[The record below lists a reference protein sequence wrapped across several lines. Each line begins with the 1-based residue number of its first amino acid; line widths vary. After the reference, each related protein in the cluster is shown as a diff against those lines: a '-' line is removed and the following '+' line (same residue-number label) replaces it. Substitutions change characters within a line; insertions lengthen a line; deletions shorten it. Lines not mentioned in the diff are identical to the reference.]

1 MGSPDRH
8 PRELQAEYVFSM
20 GEDEEAW
27 LDDMARK
34 ITVPYRSDRELLQD
48 MLLLVDLRQR
58 LYTLRVRTR
67 EWEDEGFND
76 PDYEHSRRNEI
87 RRIQGRVD
95 RLAERIETKRALA
108 KGGARSFLLDQF
120 ASAHGLN
127 DTEIQI
133 LLILLLEDITV
144 SGQKTYSRGRDI
156 LGILMED
163 RLDVLEARRL
173 LYPSGQLTRRGL
185 LTSSCSNEATILDAY
200 FKISEKA
207 IQELS
212 EPAQGAVAGLGRD
225 QRQAAHYDRSVQA
238 PRHTLS
244 DLVLPPDLQ
253 SQVRH
258 VIHFAEHREL
268 ILDEWGYADSHGRT
282 GQSTI
287 LFAGPPG
294 TGKTMAAH
302 AVAAALEK
310 PVLLVSYPEIVSKW
324 VGDTEKNLLAL
335 FDEARRSDAVL
346 VFDEADAM
354 FYTRVEV
361 SSATD
366 QSFNREVN
374 VLLQEME
381 RHEGVLILTT
391 NRAEALDPA
400 FERRIAVRAVFP
412 MPDANARHEIW
423 RRHLPE
429 RAPLAPDVNLEAL
442 AKEFA
447 FSGGH
452 IKNACMSAAV
462 KAASRTGADR
472 VIRQSDL
479 RSAAREEKRS
489 MSRGA
494 ADRQMG
500 LMALA

>member
-1 MGSPDRH
+1 MGSPERH
-8 PRELQAEYVFSM
+8 PRELQAEYVLSP

-27 LDDMARK
+27 LDDMGRK

-76 PDYEHSRRNEI
+76 PDYEHSRLSEI
-87 RRIQGRVD
+87 RRIQGRID
-95 RLAERIETKRALA
+95 RLTERIETKRALA
-108 KGGARSFLLDQF
+108 KGGERTFVLDQF
-120 ASAHGLN
+120 AAAYGLSE
-127 DTEIQI
+127 TEIQI

-163 RLDVLEARRL
+163 RLEVLEARRY

-185 LTSSCSNEATILDAY
+185 MTSSCSTEATILDSY
-200 FKISEKA
+200 FKISERA

-212 EPAQGAVAGLGRD
+212 EPSQDAVEALGRER
-225 QRQAAHYDRSVQA
+225 RQQARYDRSVQT
-238 PRHTLS
+238 PRHSLS
-244 DLVLPPDLQ
+244 DLVLSDELQ

-258 VIHFAEHREL
+258 VIHFAENRDL

-310 PVLLVSYPEIVSKW
+310 QVLVVSYPEIVSKW

-335 FDEARRSDAVL
+335 FEEARQSDAVL

-400 FERRIAVRAVFP
+400 FERRIAVRALFP
-412 MPDANARHEIW
+412 MPDAEARREIW
-423 RRHLPE
+423 RRHIPE
-429 RAPLAPDVNLEAL
+429 RAPLGPDVDLHAL

-452 IKNACMSAAV
+452 IKNACMRAAV
-462 KAASRTGADR
+462 KAAAREGADR

-489 MSRGA
+489 MSGVDM
-494 ADRQMG
+494 DRQMG
-500 LMALA
+500 LVATA